1 MEEKLRIFN
10 KTQGVV
16 ARYGDPSSDYVMQG
30 RIFRICLPVEPTS
43 SQGSSCK
50 EPWPRGS

>member
-1 MEEKLRIFN
+1 
-10 KTQGVV
+10 
-16 ARYGDPSSDYVMQG
+16 MQE